1 MSDLLLR
8 SDPWQQAAMS
18 PALPILA
25 VLPDLLAVLRARSS
39 AVLVAPPGA
48 GKTTAVA
55 PAVLGEAWCGG
66 EILLLSPRRL
76 AARAAA
82 ERMAATAGEPVGRTF
97 GYVTRM
103 DSKRSAATRV
113 TVVTEGIFVAR
124 IQADPELAGV
134 SAVLFDEV
142 HERSLDG
149 DFGLALAL
157 DVQAGFRPDLRIVA
171 MSATLD
177 GARFSALMDA
187 APVIESEGRSYPL
200 ELRHVGRNAELRIED
215 SVAAAIRL
223 ALAESEGGVLA
234 FLPGVAEIERTAER
248 LANLPDTIALHELHG
263 SLDPA
268 AQRAAIAPERDGRRK
283 VVLATSIAETSLT
296 LDGIRIVVDSGL
308 ARRPRYDRAAGMT
321 RLVTERAS
329 QAAVTQRAGRA
340 ARQGPG
346 VAYRLWEA
354 AATAGLPRYDPPEIL
369 EADLSA
375 LVLACALWGVTPED
389 LRWIDPPPAAA
400 TDEAQARL
408 ATLETVDADGRPT
421 AHGRAIA
428 ALPMPPRLAH
438 MLLRAGE
445 RGLGPVAA
453 EVAVLLGERGIGGPD
468 VDLETRLRRW
478 RSDRGAKAQ
487 AARGMAERWARFA
500 PPPARGS
507 GPGGGLPT
515 SPSRNA
521 DGASPIPNPSG
532 GSAVPP
538 AQPEQRGALFTQHS
552 QAGGG
557 VAVALALGFPDRI
570 ARRRDASGETWA
582 SVGGRG
588 FRLDPTSPLARSE
601 WLAVA
606 DTQGA
611 AAGARILSAAAID
624 AATVETLFADRI
636 ETRRT
641 AVFDPATGG
650 VQPVRERRLG
660 AIRLASGPDSAA
672 DPAMIAA
679 ALLDGVR
686 THGLA
691 VLPWTEGARA
701 LRDRAAFAGV
711 PLDDATLLDR
721 AEEWLA
727 PLLAGKRRLDQIA
740 PGALAESLRD
750 LLGWDALRT
759 IDRLAPA
766 DFTSPAGS
774 THAIDYAAEGG
785 PRVDLRVQT
794 LFGLA
799 VHPVVGEAR
808 VPLVLSLTSPAG
820 RPIQTTRD
828 LPGFWAGSWS
838 AVAKEMRGR
847 YPKHPWPDD
856 PASAAAT
863 LRTKKADARA
873 AGSR

>member
-1 MSDLLLR
+1 MT
-8 SDPWQQAAMS
+8 P
-18 PALPILA
+18 PPLPILA
-25 VLPDLLAVLRARSS
+25 VLPELLTALRARSS

-55 PAVLGEAWCGG
+55 PALLEQAWCTG

-82 ERMAATAGEPVGRTF
+82 ERMAATAGEPVGRTY
-97 GYVTRM
+97 GYATRM

-124 IQADPELAGV
+124 IQSDPELAGV

-149 DFGLALAL
+149 DFALALAL
-157 DVQAGFRPDLRIVA
+157 DVQAGFRPDLRLVA

-177 GARFSALMDA
+177 GARFAAVMDD

-200 ELRHVGRNAELRIED
+200 TLRHIGRAAEARIED
-215 SVAAAIRL
+215 GIAAAIRR
-223 ALAESEGGVLA
+223 ALVEEQGGVLA
-234 FLPGVAEIERTAER
+234 FLPGVAEIERTADR
-248 LANLPDTIALHELHG
+248 LANLPDGIVVHELHG

-268 AQRAAIAPERDGRRK
+268 AQRAAILPEPDGRRK

-340 ARQGPG
+340 ARLGPG
-346 VAYRLWEA
+346 TAYRLWEE

-375 LVLACALWGVTPED
+375 LVLACALWGVADPRD
-389 LRWIDPPPAAA
+389 LRWIDAPPAAA
-400 TDEAQARL
+400 IDEALRRL
-408 ATLETVDADGRPT
+408 ATLEAIDADGRPT

-428 ALPMPPRLAH
+428 KLPMPPRLAH
-438 MLLRAGE
+438 MLLRGGE
-445 RGLGPVAA
+445 RGLAEVAA
-453 EVAVLLGERGIGGPD
+453 QVAVLLGERGIGGQD
-468 VDLETRLRRW
+468 VDVETRLRRW
-478 RSDRGAKAQ
+478 KTERGAKAQ
-487 AARGMAERWARFA
+487 AARGMADRWAKLA
-500 PPPARGS
+500 PPPASGR
-507 GPGGGLPT
+507 GPGGGRPVST
-515 SPSRNA
+515 SRTA
-521 DGASPIPNPSG
+521 DGASPPPNPL
-532 GSAVPP
+532 P
-538 AQPEQRGALFTQHS
+538 L
-552 QAGGG
+552 AGGG
-557 VAVALALGFPDRI
+557 VDVCVALGFPDRV

-588 FRLDPTSPLARSE
+588 FRLDPTSPLARAE

-606 DTQGA
+606 DTQGS
-611 AAGARILSAAAID
+611 AAGARILSAAVID
-624 AATVETLFADRI
+624 QPTVEALFADRI
-636 ETRRT
+636 ESRRT
-641 AVFDPATGG
+641 VSFDPATGCI
-650 VQPVRERRLG
+650 QALRDRRLG
-660 AIRLASGPDSAA
+660 AIRLSSGPDSGA
-672 DPAMIAA
+672 DPDAILA
-679 ALLDGVR
+679 ALLEAVR
-686 THGLA
+686 EHGLSL
-691 VLPWTEGARA
+691 LPWSDGGQA
-701 LRDRAAFAGV
+701 LRDRAAYAGV
-711 PLDDATLLDR
+711 PLDDAALLDR
-721 AEEWLA
+721 LDEWLA
-727 PLLAGKRRLDQIA
+727 PLLVGKRRLDAIA
-740 PGALAESLRD
+740 PGALVEALRN
-750 LLGWDALRT
+750 LLGWDAMQT
-759 IDRLAPA
+759 INRLAPP

-785 PRVDLRVQT
+785 PRVELRVQA
-794 LFGLA
+794 LFGLG
-799 VHPVVGEAR
+799 VHPTIGEAR

-828 LPGFWAGSWS
+828 LPGFWAGSWV

-856 PASAAAT
+856 PAAASAT
-863 LRTKKADARA
+863 LRTKKADARGA
-873 AGSR
+873 TSR